1 MMNSLIRSLLLT
13 SLIIF
18 SGKLISQDTFHEMD
32 KVYGLDPLLYNGK
45 KYSYFLPSGTGGNQF
60 LASSAF
66 VEGDMV
72 IRGKGVKGV
81 LLNYD
86 IYNQKLLL
94 QYADET
100 GAFQIIEVSEAW
112 LEHFS
117 LGDMN
122 FIYLA
127 GNEQDRIYQALGDGP
142 YRVLYYW
149 RKSLKLSN
157 SMGDGNYTFS
167 PPVKTRYVLVNGEL
181 HPFRSKGS
189 LIRIFDP
196 AHKPAIKRYFHE
208 NGINPKK
215 ASDQAMTEL
224 INFIGNLE

>member
-1 MMNSLIRSLLLT
+1 MMNNIIRSLLLT

-18 SGKLISQDTFHEMD
+18 SGKLISQDAFHEMD
-32 KVYGLDPLLYNGK
+32 RVYGLDPLLFNGK

-66 VEGDMV
+66 VEGDIV
-72 IRGKGVKGV
+72 IRGKEVQDV
-81 LLNYD
+81 FLNYD

-94 QYADET
+94 QYSDET
-100 GAFQIIEVSEAW
+100 GAFQIIEISEAW
-112 LEHFS
+112 LERFS
-117 LGDMN
+117 LGEMN

-127 GNEQDRIYQALGDGP
+127 GNEQHRIYQVLGDGP
-142 YRVLYYW
+142 YHILYSW

-167 PPVKTRYVLVNGEL
+167 PAVKTRYVFVDGEL

-189 LIRIFDP
+189 LIKVFDP
-196 AHKPAIKRYFHE
+196 AHKPAIKNYFHE
-208 NGINPKK
+208 KGINPKK

-224 INFIGNLE
+224 INYIGNLE